1 MLKSTLADTH
11 SKSSLDLRPAAAPR
25 ERRNSEQA
33 ISHWKKKFL
42 ELGAIPSV
50 ETLGFSNIKTP
61 DWAHRFLIMVD
72 RQAIETSLILLYGS
86 EFARL
91 MDLPLQGEQSA
102 TCLNQLRTP
111 FADIF
116 MLGCA
121 DAHRQGEPVRRD
133 GRIKHENGAEELY
146 RASFMPI
153 IVKDSVETRLVFG
166 GFNSLRLSLHLIS
179 SIHGG
184 WAVP

>member
-42 ELGAIPSV
+42 EIGTIPSV

-61 DWAHRFLIMVD
+61 DWGHRFLIMVV
-72 RQAIETSLILLYGS
+72 RQAIENSLILLYGV

-91 MDLPLQGEQSA
+91 MDLPLQDGENVTS
-102 TCLNQLRTP
+102 LKQLRTP
-111 FADIF
+111 F
-116 MLGCA
+116 
-121 DAHRQGEPVRRD
+121 
-133 GRIKHENGAEELY
+133 
-146 RASFMPI
+146 
-153 IVKDSVETRLVFG
+153 
-166 GFNSLRLSLHLIS
+166 
-179 SIHGG
+179 
-184 WAVP
+184 